1 MVNGEKKLME
11 NENENE
17 GKSCARIVT
26 AVTFRWSW
34 LRMQKSSFSQHLP
47 AEKLTLETL
56 EQDVKYWRYFT
67 PCSTVSIVNF
77 ENIIAGWAS
86 TNYWPTENNFI

>member
-26 AVTFRWSW
+26 AVTFSWS
-34 LRMQKSSFSQHLP
+34 
-47 AEKLTLETL
+47 
-56 EQDVKYWRYFT
+56 
-67 PCSTVSIVNF
+67 
-77 ENIIAGWAS
+77 
-86 TNYWPTENNFI
+86 